1 MDPHRCCRF
10 KRNVRIISI
19 MLSGFLCLTLYTL
32 SFSCCSVADG
42 GGRGREDIQGDG
54 PVEVFFQRDLEV
66 DGRYQRDVLQRRHS
80 QNRLARKTLLHH
92 GDQNTVFY
100 DKPSVDIQSQ
110 VEDSNGVQGVVN
122 GDGIHRLNSFKK
134 QSLQQYRLNNNNHY
148 DNEIKSNN
156 VFQNNDDDIDENS
169 NNVNLIQDKIYV
181 SEDQSSSDPKDN
193 HHNHHLDLD
202 SNNINDD
209 ENLDIT
215 QFHSQRKRLRN
226 IDRSGVRKLPQAII
240 IGVKKGGTR
249 ALLEFLR
256 VHPDVRAPGPEP
268 HFFDRHYHR
277 GLEWYR

>member
-1 MDPHRCCRF
+1 
-10 KRNVRIISI
+10 

-42 GGRGREDIQGDG
+42 GGRGRQDIQGDG
-54 PVEVFFQRDLEV
+54 PVEVFFQRDLDV
-66 DGRYQRDVLQRRHS
+66 GRYQRDVLQRRHS
-80 QNRLARKTLLHH
+80 HNRLARKTLLHY
-92 GDQNTVFY
+92 GDQNTIFY
-100 DKPSVDIQSQ
+100 DKPSEDIQSQ
-110 VEDSNGVQGVVN
+110 VEEDSNGVQGVVN
-122 GDGIHRLNSFKK
+122 GNGIHRLNSFKK
-134 QSLQQYRLNNNNHY
+134 QPFQQYPLKNHY

-156 VFQNNDDDIDENS
+156 VFQNNDDDDIDENNS
-169 NNVNLIQDKIYV
+169 NNVNLIQDKTYV
-181 SEDQSSSDPKDN
+181 SEDQSSSDPNDN
-193 HHNHHLDLD
+193 HQYHHHLDLD
-202 SNNINDD
+202 SNNVNNDD
-209 ENLDIT
+209 DNGNLDIT
-215 QFHSQRKRLRN
+215 EFHSQRTRLRN

>member
-1 MDPHRCCRF
+1 
-10 KRNVRIISI
+10 

-32 SFSCCSVADG
+32 SFSRCSVADG
-42 GGRGREDIQGDG
+42 GGRGREDIQGDW

-80 QNRLARKTLLHH
+80 HNRLARKTLLHH
-92 GDQNTVFY
+92 GDQNTIFY

-110 VEDSNGVQGVVN
+110 VEEDSNGVRGVVN
-122 GDGIHRLNSFKK
+122 GDGVHRLNSFK
-134 QSLQQYRLNNNNHY
+134 LQQYPLNNNNHY

-156 VFQNNDDDIDENS
+156 VFQNNDDDDIDENS
-169 NNVNLIQDKIYV
+169 NNNVNLIQDKIYV

-202 SNNINDD
+202 SNNDD

-215 QFHSQRKRLRN
+215 EFHSQRTRLRN

>member
-1 MDPHRCCRF
+1 
-10 KRNVRIISI
+10 
-19 MLSGFLCLTLYTL
+19 MLSGFLCFTLYTL

-42 GGRGREDIQGDG
+42 GRGREDIQGDG
-54 PVEVFFQRDLEV
+54 PVEVYFQRDLEV

-80 QNRLARKTLLHH
+80 HNRLARKTLLHH
-92 GDQNTVFY
+92 GDQNTIFY

-110 VEDSNGVQGVVN
+110 SDDSNGVQGAA
-122 GDGIHRLNSFKK
+122 NSFQK
-134 QSLQQYRLNNNNHY
+134 QMLQHYPLNNNHY
-148 DNEIKSNN
+148 DNEIKSNK
-156 VFQNNDDDIDENS
+156 VFQNNDDGIDENS
-169 NNVNLIQDKIYV
+169 NVNTYV
-181 SEDQSSSDPKDN
+181 SEEQSSTDPKDN
-193 HHNHHLDLD
+193 HHHHVDLD

-209 ENLDIT
+209 DNLDIT
-215 QFHSQRKRLRN
+215 EFHSQRTRLRN

>member
-1 MDPHRCCRF
+1 
-10 KRNVRIISI
+10 

-32 SFSCCSVADG
+32 SFSCCSVAGG
-42 GGRGREDIQGDG
+42 GGRGRQDIQGDG
-54 PVEVFFQRDLEV
+54 PVEVFFQWDLEV

-80 QNRLARKTLLHH
+80 HNRLARKTLLHR
-92 GDQNTVFY
+92 GDQNTIFY

-110 VEDSNGVQGVVN
+110 VEEDSNGVQGVVN
-122 GDGIHRLNSFKK
+122 GNGIHRLNSFKK
-134 QSLQQYRLNNNNHY
+134 QSFQQYPLNSHY

-156 VFQNNDDDIDENS
+156 VFQNNDDNDIDENNS
-169 NNVNLIQDKIYV
+169 NNVNLIQDKTYV
-181 SEDQSSSDPKDN
+181 SEDQSSSDPNDN
-193 HHNHHLDLD
+193 HQYHHHLDLD
-202 SNNINDD
+202 SNNVNNNDD
-209 ENLDIT
+209 NGNLDIT
-215 QFHSQRKRLRN
+215 EFHSQRTRLRN